1 MNLRNQITLFL
12 LLLVIALSV
21 LAESPAETKIAQ
33 ARVAIDKSPNTAQ
46 GYNDLALALAR
57 RARETS
63 DTKFYSQAEEAL
75 KKSFVLSPGNFE
87 GEKVRTWVLL
97 GKHEFRLALESAKAL
112 NQRVP
117 DDLLVYGYLVDANV
131 ELGNYKAAENA
142 AQWMLNLRPGNV
154 PGLTRAAYLRELFGD
169 IEGAKE
175 LMRMAYNQVPSSE
188 VEDRAWILTQTA
200 HLEIVAGRVENA
212 EWLAQAAL
220 ELFPDYH
227 YALYQLAQVRQVQRR
242 HREAVDLLQRRYELA
257 SHPENLYAVAHA
269 LEMAGKREEA
279 RAAFL
284 KFEQKALAEAGKA
297 DNSNHELVYCY
308 ADSLDKPVEA
318 LRIARLELARR
329 QDFQTLAAYA
339 WALYR
344 NGNFAEAHQAMMKA
358 ISVGVRDAMLFYRA
372 GEIAWSA
379 GAKSSAERYWRE
391 ATSLKSLGSEAAE
404 KSLARTVRASVER

>member
-1 MNLRNQITLFL
+1 MNLRKQITLFL
-12 LLLVIALSV
+12 LLVIALPV
-21 LAESPAETKIAQ
+21 LAESPAETKIGQ
-33 ARVAIDKSPNTAQ
+33 ARAAIEKSPNTAQ

-63 DTKFYSQAEEAL
+63 DTKFYSQAEESL
-75 KKSFVLSPGNFE
+75 KKSFELSPANFE

-97 GKHEFRLALESAKAL
+97 GKHEFRSALESAKAL

-131 ELGNYKAAENA
+131 ELGNYKDAEDA

-169 IEGAKE
+169 IDGAKE
-175 LMRMAYNQVPSSE
+175 LMRMAYNQVPASE

-200 HLEIVAGRVENA
+200 HLELIAGKTENA
-212 EWLAQAAL
+212 EWLAEAAL
-220 ELFPDYH
+220 ELFPNYH
-227 YALYQLAQVRQVQRR
+227 YALYQLAQVRQLQRR
-242 HREAVDLLQRRYELA
+242 HADAIELLKRRYQFA
-257 SHPENLYAVAHA
+257 PHPENLYAVAHA
-269 LEMAGKREEA
+269 LELAGKHDEA
-279 RAAFL
+279 SAAFL
-284 KFEQKALAEAGKA
+284 EFEQKALAESGKA

-308 ADSLDKPVEA
+308 ADSLDKPAEA

-344 NGNFAEAHQAMMKA
+344 NGAHSEANQAMTKA
-358 ISVGVRDAMLFYRA
+358 LSVGVRDAMLFYRA
-372 GEIAWSA
+372 GEIASRAGNKSA
-379 GAKSSAERYWRE
+379 AERYWHE
-391 ATSLKSLGSEAAE
+391 AINLKSLGSEAAE
-404 KSLARTVRASVER
+404 KALARTVRASAAR